1 MNENYYLT
9 PLARSK
15 MLTKTLEQSP
25 EDTYFDEQHEVYKA
39 EISQYR
45 EFLSQSNIKHE
56 NRLRELRISYETQ
69 LQNVKQQYE
78 DQISTLQNRLWDIKH
93 SFEQEKQHHL
103 TRSHR
108 FVMNKLEYSEK
119 LEALNKQK
127 QSLSKELYLLN
138 SSENPA
144 HQARINSLKSQY
156 DSQSSEFRID
166 KRRCEELIAEEN
178 CRLREKIE
186 EKNQKIGVLLDRKQ
200 LLSDNLSELH
210 TKNTEKMQKIEKSLR
225 SSKRQTD
232 THEDQMNQVFEKQS
246 KYQIADLEQ
255 LISLKEDQI
264 TKAKDKNERLTDQ
277 LLRLEKIL
285 YGKVPI

>member
-25 EDTYFDEQHEVYKA
+25 EDEYFDEQHEVYKE

-69 LQNVKQQYE
+69 LQNVKKQYE
-78 DQISTLQNRLWDIKH
+78 EQISAIQNRLWDVKH
-93 SFEQEKQHHL
+93 SFEQEKQLHL

-108 FVMNKLEYSEK
+108 FVINKLEYSEK
-119 LEALNKQK
+119 IEALNNQK

-138 SSENPA
+138 NGENSS
-144 HQARINSLKSQY
+144 HQASTNLLKSQY
-156 DSQSSEFRID
+156 DTQSTDFRID
-166 KRRCEELIAEEN
+166 KRRCEELIAEES

-186 EKNQKIGVLLDRKQ
+186 EKTQKIGILLERKQ

-225 SSKRQTD
+225 SSKRQAD
-232 THEDQMNQVFEKQS
+232 THEDHMNQVLVKQS
-246 KYQIADLEQ
+246 KCQLGDLEQ
-255 LISLKEDQI
+255 SIALKEDQI
-264 TKAKDKNERLTDQ
+264 AKAKDKNDRLTDH

-285 YGKVPI
+285 YGKAPL